1 MLEKL
6 SERISEI
13 HKITKYIFKYGL
25 LLCLILFA
33 FISYEMNSAD
43 TLKEILIARKIAGVG
58 FEILAEISIGA
69 VLFDVCMKNK

>member
-13 HKITKYIFKYGL
+13 NKITKYIFKYGL
-25 LLCLILFA
+25 LLCLVLFV
-33 FISYEMNSAD
+33 FTSYKMNLAS
-43 TLKEILIARKIAGVG
+43 TLEELLVAREIAGIG
-58 FEILAEISIGA
+58 FDILAEISIGA